1 MKALSEIIPWPI
13 RWLIG
18 LGTIVSLVWGTI
30 ETRFD
35 SKVHA
40 SEQRVMEK
48 VESYRKEDMAI
59 IRSIKSN
66 TDLLLEHALLSQKK
80 KAK

>member
-1 MKALSEIIPWPI
+1 MKALSEILPWPI

-18 LGTIVSLVWGTI
+18 IGTVVSLIWGTI

-40 SEQRVMEK
+40 SEQRVMQK
-48 VESYRKEDMAI
+48 VDSYRKEDMAV
-59 IRSIKSN
+59 IRSIKDN
-66 TDLLLEHALLSQKK
+66 TDLLLEHALLSKK
-80 KAK
+80 KSRK